1 MDKKIAVV
9 TGANRGI
16 GLEICRQLAAKKFK
30 VIMTSRDQTKGKAA
44 LEKIAKGNPDVEFF
58 PLEVSSLP
66 DIQALKKHL
75 QEKYGHIDVLINN
88 AGVFLD
94 SAGESILKV
103 NPELILKTF
112 QTNVF
117 GPLFL
122 SRELAPLMKKGGRII
137 NLSSG
142 MGQLSDMG
150 AGYPAYRLSK
160 TSLNAVTRILAA
172 ELGPQKI
179 SVNSMC
185 PGWVKTD
192 MGGPQAER
200 PVEQGADTAVWLAE
214 DADAELTGKFF
225 RDRKEIPW

>member
-1 MDKKIAVV
+1 MDKKNAIV
-9 TGANRGI
+9 TGSNRGI
-16 GLEICRQLAAKKFK
+16 GLEICRQLAKKNFK
-30 VIMTSRDQTKGKAA
+30 VIMTSRSQEKGKAA
-44 LEKIAKGNPDVEFF
+44 FEKLRAENLDVELES
-58 PLEVSSLP
+58 LEVSSLQS
-66 DIQALKKHL
+66 IQALKL
-75 QEKYGHIDVLINN
+75 AMQNKYGRLDVLVNN

-94 SAGESILKV
+94 SPGDGVLKV
-103 NPELILKTF
+103 ETSLIDKTF

-117 GPLFL
+117 GPMLL
-122 SRELAPLMKKGGRII
+122 SRELAPLMTQGGRII

-160 TSLNAVTRILAA
+160 TALNAVTRLLAT

-200 PVEQGADTAVWLAE
+200 PVEQGADTATWLASE
-214 DADAELTGKFF
+214 ADASLTGKFF